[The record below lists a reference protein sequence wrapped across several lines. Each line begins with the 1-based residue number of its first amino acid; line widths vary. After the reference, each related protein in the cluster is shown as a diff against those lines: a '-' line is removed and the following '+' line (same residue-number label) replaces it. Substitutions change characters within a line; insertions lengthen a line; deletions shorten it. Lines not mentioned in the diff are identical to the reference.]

1 MRAIVTAVTLCA
13 ALAAITSDVRPSRAQ
28 SARTYPYCALDS
40 SSGATSCYYDTR
52 AACGSRC
59 IGNPAYVGSEGVMAN
74 GRGSYRVPRR

>member
-1 MRAIVTAVTLCA
+1 MRAIVCAVTLCA
-13 ALAAITSDVRPSRAQ
+13 AMAVIAGDVRPSLAQ

-59 IGNPAYVGSEGVMAN
+59 ISNPAYVGPEGAGTN
-74 GRGSYRVPRR
+74 ARGSYRVPRR